1 MNRVSFQGE
10 RGAYSEVASFSF
22 FGRMKIETIPC
33 PTFADT
39 LKNTESDV
47 SDYSILPIENS
58 LEGSVGESN
67 DLLLSTKLNAV
78 GEIYHRIHH
87 CLIGTGSVRDIDTVY
102 SHPQAL
108 GQCRQ
113 FIQENSL
120 GTIPTYDTAGSV
132 KIIKDLNKNS
142 VACIASKNAAEI
154 FGVPVIQEGVEDNA
168 NNYTRFLIFSRENN
182 EQLVQNG
189 SKAENSKTSII
200 FSVKHE
206 AGALYQIIKEF
217 YQNKINLTKIESRP
231 DKNTPW
237 QYNFYVDFVGH
248 QDDSL
253 IKDVLQKLRNHST
266 FLKILG
272 SYPTA
277 KLD

>member
-10 RGAYSEVASFSF
+10 RGAYSDAASISF
-22 FGRMKIETIPC
+22 FGDDIEVIPC
-33 PTFADT
+33 PTFADV
-39 LKNTESDV
+39 LKNTENGV
-47 SDYSILPIENS
+47 SDYSVLPVENS

-67 DLLLSTKLNAV
+67 DLLLSTNLKAV
-78 GEIYHRIHH
+78 NEIYHRIHH
-87 CLIGTGSVRDIDTVY
+87 CLIGTGSLADIDTVY

-120 GTIPTYDTAGSV
+120 KTIPSYDTAGSV
-132 KIIKDLNKNS
+132 KIIKDLNKSN

-154 FGVPVIQEGVEDNA
+154 FGVPVIQDGIEDNA
-168 NNYTRFLIFSRENN
+168 NNYTRFLIFSKEKND
-182 EQLVQNG
+182 
-189 SKAENSKTSII
+189 KTENSKTSII

-206 AGALYQIIKEF
+206 AGALYQIINEF

-231 DKNTPW
+231 NKNTLGE
-237 QYNFYVDFVGH
+237 YNFYVDFEGH
-248 QDDSL
+248 QDESTV
-253 IKDVLQKLRNHST
+253 KDVLQKLRDNTT

-272 SYPTA
+272 SYPIA

>member
-10 RGAYSEVASFSF
+10 RGAYSDAASISF
-22 FGRMKIETIPC
+22 FGDDIEVIPC
-33 PTFADT
+33 PTFADV
-39 LKNTESDV
+39 LKNTENGV
-47 SDYSILPIENS
+47 SDYSVLPVENS

-67 DLLLSTKLNAV
+67 DLLLSTNLKAV
-78 GEIYHRIHH
+78 NEIYHRIHH
-87 CLIGTGSVRDIDTVY
+87 CLIGTGSLADIDTVY

-120 GTIPTYDTAGSV
+120 KTIPSYDTAGSV
-132 KIIKDLNKNS
+132 KIIKDLNKSN

-154 FGVPVIQEGVEDNA
+154 FGVPVIQDGIEDNA
-168 NNYTRFLIFSRENN
+168 NNYTRFLIFSKEKND
-182 EQLVQNG
+182 
-189 SKAENSKTSII
+189 KTENSKTSII

-206 AGALYQIIKEF
+206 AGALYQIINEF

-231 DKNTPW
+231 NKNTLGE
-237 QYNFYVDFVGH
+237 YNFYVDFEGH
-248 QDDSL
+248 QDDSS
-253 IKDVLQKLRNHST
+253 IKDVLEKLRNHST

-272 SYPTA
+272 SYPIA

>member
-10 RGAYSEVASFSF
+10 RGAYSEAALVSF
-22 FGRMKIETIPC
+22 FEGEIETIPC
-33 PTFADT
+33 STFADA
-39 LKNTESDV
+39 LKNTENDT
-47 SDYSILPIENS
+47 SDYSVLPVENS

-67 DLLLSTKLNAV
+67 DLLLSTKLNVV

-87 CLIGTGSVRDIDTVY
+87 CLIGTGSLADIDIVY

-120 GTIPTYDTAGSV
+120 ETIPTYDTAGSV
-132 KIIKDLNKNS
+132 KIIRGLNENN
-142 VACIASKNAAEI
+142 VACIASKKAGKI
-154 FGVPVIQEGVEDNA
+154 FDVPVIQEGIEDNT
-168 NNYTRFLIFSRENN
+168 NNYTRFLVFSKEKND
-182 EQLVQNG
+182 
-189 SKAENSKTSII
+189 KTENSKTSII

-206 AGALYQIIKEF
+206 TGALYQIINEF
-217 YQNKINLTKIESRP
+217 YQQKINLTKIESRP
-231 DKNTPW
+231 NKNTAW
-237 QYNFYVDFVGH
+237 EYNFFVDFEGH
-248 QDDSL
+248 QDDSS
-253 IKDVLQKLRNHST
+253 IKDMLKKLRDNST

-272 SYPTA
+272 SYPIA